1 MAHFAKI
8 SDANL
13 VLQVLTLDDKDTLNE
28 AGAETESVGQAYL
41 EQHNNWPAHL
51 WIQTSYNTRSN
62 THRKGGTPFRGNYAA
77 IGMTWDS
84 SNNIFWASQP
94 FPSWSK
100 NTTTAQW
107 ESPAGPEPSLTAEQ
121 QNQNEA
127 KTHLWEYTWNE
138 STKAWDFADTY
149 A

>member
-8 SDANL
+8 SEENI
-13 VLQVLTLDDKDTLNE
+13 VLQVLTLSDKNMLNE
-28 AGAETESVGQAYL
+28 AGVETESVGQAYL

-84 SNNIFWASQP
+84 SNNIFWAPQP

-107 ESPAGPEPSLTAEQ
+107 ESPAGPQPSLTAEQ
-121 QNQNEA
+121 ELQNKA
-127 KTHLWEYTWNE
+127 GTHRWNYVWNE
-138 STKAWDFADTY
+138 DNQSWNLTDYNT
-149 A
+149 